1 MDEDSIFPVVCRKRL
16 ANIIR
21 SSPSP
26 SHASIRWS
34 LGLHSQTASI
44 VKPLLTTFLALNRFP
59 RMTFLKYKKDI
70 FVPSLLTIL
79 HGLPISFR
87 VKAHVFAMIY
97 KPIMSSCLCDL
108 VYYSTPAWPS
118 SGYADFAVSLNVPT
132 VFTPHAFCTSTY
144 KTPSPRLSPSP
155 PSNFRLDVTL
165 SVGLPD
171 LNAKLWLSTPGSSAW

>member
-87 VKAHVFAMIY
+87 VKTKGLSMAQMLLHNQGPIY
-97 KPIMSSCLCDL
+97 FLTL
-108 VYYSTPAWPS
+108 
-118 SGYADFAVSLNVPT
+118 FVS
-132 VFTPHAFCTSTY
+132 
-144 KTPSPRLSPSP
+144 
-155 PSNFRLDVTL
+155 TL
-165 SVGLPD
+165 SFFHPSAATQVCLLLLKHRRIWRPMTTVVAIPQVSV
-171 LNAKLWLSTPGSSAW
+171 LHASPYHSTVCSNVLYSMRLILSILLKCK